1 MMHLTGLLVLA
12 SSLAQALAG
21 TGALRGASGMNW
33 DYKSFHVG
41 DWPEK
46 GFPMCAGKPAGPD
59 YPHNEWQAPIDIP
72 TDVVDRDND
81 SLILT
86 TLTGGCDRVDME
98 SNGHTWE
105 ASWQDVGCSNFVA
118 TWHGRNYTLQQL
130 HFHFESENML
140 GGHHQ
145 DMEIHLVHQAA
156 DGASL
161 VIGAF
166 LEHSELVGQTHKSLQ
181 EDGFLH
187 QLFFHGFLPHQGD
200 SVKPGRRLNPYSGM
214 MSQGEE
220 FYSFLGS
227 LTTPPC
233 TPNLEWV
240 VLKRSIPI
248 AQHDV
253 AEFEKYLRS
262 APQPDSYGMV
272 DRPVQPLNGRPVKV
286 GGISRI
292 VD

>member
-1 MMHLTGLLVLA
+1 VT
-12 SSLAQALAG
+12 
-21 TGALRGASGMNW
+21 W
-33 DYKSFHVG
+33 DYKNFHVG

-46 GFPMCAGKPAGPD
+46 GFPLCAGKPAGPE

-72 TDVVDRDND
+72 TGVEDRDDD
-81 SLILT
+81 SLVLT
-86 TLTGGCDRVDME
+86 TVAGGCDRVDME

-105 ASWQDVGCSNFVA
+105 ASWQDANCSNFVA

-130 HFHFESENML
+130 HFHFESENMV

-145 DMEIHLVHQAA
+145 DMEIHLVHQSA
-156 DGASL
+156 DGAAL

-166 LEHSELVGQTHKSLQ
+166 LEHSDFIETSHKSLQ
-181 EDGFLH
+181 ENGFLQ
-187 QLFFHGFLPHQGD
+187 QLFFSPGFLSQQGTAMEPAQ
-200 SVKPGRRLNPYSGM
+200 SLNPYSGL
-214 MSQGEE
+214 MSEGEE

-240 VLKRSIPI
+240 VLRQTIPI
-248 AQHDV
+248 AQRDIDQ
-253 AEFEKYLRS
+253 FERYLRT

-272 DRPVQPLNGRPVKV
+272 DRPVQPLNGRPIKIGSIAKV
-286 GGISRI
+286 VG
-292 VD
+292 